1 MSNNYNLISD
11 FEDLLIKEVEKI
23 INQIIS
29 DKIQLNISA
38 KSRAGAEISDYLEE
52 QFSKKGKELSRYI
65 SNIEKSPKGATKNPW
80 DLRFDF
86 NFKKNCEEIWVDFK
100 ALKISSLD
108 SNPDIGTPNK
118 VIKIIDNGF
127 FYILFIYVFYVE
139 KNDGLEFQKIDNS
152 FSKVYFLKDIEKSF
166 RRNPKNQLQVNASSK
181 IEKRTR
187 EEFLRL
193 LFQKIKESHVRQ
205 IQISKKALAKI
216 EKDEKDIIKK
226 NKEIEDNFIK
236 NCLNND

>member
-108 SNPDIGTPNK
+108 SNPEKTLKSYPKLSQQAKRVSLPLKSNYFMEQDAWL
-118 VIKIIDNGF
+118 IKMM
-127 FYILFIYVFYVE
+127 
-139 KNDGLEFQKIDNS
+139 
-152 FSKVYFLKDIEKSF
+152 
-166 RRNPKNQLQVNASSK
+166 
-181 IEKRTR
+181 
-187 EEFLRL
+187 
-193 LFQKIKESHVRQ
+193 
-205 IQISKKALAKI
+205 
-216 EKDEKDIIKK
+216 
-226 NKEIEDNFIK
+226 
-236 NCLNND
+236 